1 MHQTAIH
8 TGVAAYHPN
17 SVDGDEPHPADAKH
31 GGYVQTPRRI
41 EGTAVR
47 AQPVSFDDHFSQA
60 TMFFRSLSPI
70 EQAHVVEAFTFELG
84 KVYEKAIKERELL
97 VLANVDADLCE
108 QVAAGLGLPAPK
120 GKPAEDV
127 TVSPALVQLL
137 AEPGRIDGRKIGII
151 ADAGSDLAGVAKL
164 VKATAALGVTA
175 LVVAPVGGVLKA
187 GRRSVTVDRTLAT
200 TRSIEFDALV
210 VAAGTAPVADIKL
223 VVLLQEAFRHCK
235 AVAAW
240 GDGTAV
246 LKAARI
252 PTKGPG
258 IEVAD
263 DVDKDFTARLAAALG
278 LHRAWDRAP
287 KVMASAVPPAR

>member
-1 MHQTAIH
+1 M
-8 TGVAAYHPN
+8 
-17 SVDGDEPHPADAKH
+17 
-31 GGYVQTPRRI
+31 
-41 EGTAVR
+41 
-47 AQPVSFDDHFSQA
+47 
-60 TMFFRSLSPI
+60 
-70 EQAHVVEAFTFELG
+70 
-84 KVYEKAIKERELL
+84 
-97 VLANVDADLCE
+97 
-108 QVAAGLGLPAPK
+108 
-120 GKPAEDV
+120 
-127 TVSPALVQLL
+127 
-137 AEPGRIDGRKIGII
+137 
-151 ADAGSDLAGVAKL
+151 
-164 VKATAALGVTA
+164 
-175 LVVAPVGGVLKA
+175 
-187 GRRSVTVDRTLAT
+187 
-200 TRSIEFDALV
+200 